1 MRKKSVGMLMVTA
14 LAASL
19 LAGCGSK
26 KADTKEVTTTA
37 TTTEAATEKATTKAE
52 TKESA
57 EESTEDASTEA
68 ASSEEASSENESTE
82 AVSSEA
88 KKADASDKKEEVT
101 ITVFAAKS
109 LNQVMEELITEFQK
123 THENVTIQGS
133 YDSSGTLMTQIEE
146 GASCDVFFSA
156 AVKQMNQLDE
166 TDGLVVEG
174 TRHNV
179 VNNQVCVVT
188 YKGSNTQV
196 TGLEDIEKASSIAL
210 ADGSVPVGKY
220 TRQAMVNAGML
231 EKVDDVS
238 KITTTTISEALGGVE
253 INECANVGAVTS
265 AVAEGSNEVGTVYY
279 SDTYGLEDR
288 LVILEKVSYDL
299 TGDVIY
305 PVAQIEN
312 PEADELQA
320 STAKEFVEF
329 LITDDAKEIFQKYYF
344 DTDVED

>member
-1 MRKKSVGMLMVTA
+1 MRKKHAGIIMTTI
-14 LAASL
+14 LATSL
-19 LAGCGSK
+19 FAGCGSK
-26 KADTKEVTTTA
+26 
-37 TTTEAATEKATTKAE
+37 
-52 TKESA
+52 
-57 EESTEDASTEA
+57 
-68 ASSEEASSENESTE
+68 
-82 AVSSEA
+82 
-88 KKADASDKKEEVT
+88 ASDKKEEVT

-109 LNQVMEELITEFQK
+109 LNQVMEELIEEFHK
-123 THENVTIQGS
+123 THENVNVQGS
-133 YDSSGTLMTQIEE
+133 YDSSGTLMVQIEE
-146 GASCDVFFSA
+146 GAACDVFFSA

-188 YKGSNTQV
+188 YKGSSTKV
-196 TGLEDIEKASSIAL
+196 TGLMDIKNAGSIAL

-231 EKVDDVS
+231 EKADDVS
-238 KITTTTISEALGGVE
+238 KISTTDISEALGGVE

-288 LVILEKVSYDL
+288 LEILEKIPYDL

-305 PVAQIEN
+305 PVAQIQN
-312 PEADELQA
+312 SEADEA
-320 STAKEFVEF
+320 EAATAKEFVDF
-329 LITDDAKEIFQKYYF
+329 LITDEAKEIFQKYYF